1 MPIYEYVCKACGAE
15 SEIMQKLSEPP
26 AKTCPVCHK
35 KKLQKTISA
44 AGFRLSGG
52 GWYETDFKSG
62 NKKNLVEKGEPA
74 KADAAAAAPS
84 GGEKPGGSAKVESKA
99 EAKTESKPK
108 GKKNKSAT
116 SAA

>member
-15 SEIMQKLSEPP
+15 SEIMQKLSDPP
-26 AKTCPVCHK
+26 AKECPVCHK
-35 KKLQKTISA
+35 KKLQKNISA

-74 KADAAAAAPS
+74 KTDAAAATPS
-84 GGEKPGGSAKVESKA
+84 AGEKPGGAAKVESKA
-99 EAKTESKPK
+99 EAKSDSKPK

-116 SAA
+116 TAA